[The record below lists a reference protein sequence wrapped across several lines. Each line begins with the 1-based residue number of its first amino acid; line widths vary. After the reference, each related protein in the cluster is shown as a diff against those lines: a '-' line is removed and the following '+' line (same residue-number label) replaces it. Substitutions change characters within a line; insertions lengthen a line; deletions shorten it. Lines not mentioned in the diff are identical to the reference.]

1 MVWKDRK
8 KVPRMRSN
16 KSGRAIN
23 FGSSAQWLLLLLEI
37 ASCARLAVGLTVA
50 GPYSTTTRI
59 DTKAT
64 LSSLDA
70 VVQTHSGTTS
80 VAQRVKETSSPL
92 RRWILG
98 ALLTTV
104 TTGTETTARAA
115 ADNAGAE
122 VRGTPVTPF
131 NSLMFQY
138 RGNTFNGLSEQEI
151 DEPSISYLDCCS
163 KLKTGDVTF
172 VEFLAPYGDVAYATL
187 KSNNPNGQQ
196 RPIRVGAGYPI
207 EQHDGYSSPAFAIR
221 TVSNAGVPYK
231 FTVPAL
237 SSSAKPK
244 PGLAKLTK

>member
-1 MVWKDRK
+1 M
-8 KVPRMRSN
+8 MRSN
-16 KSGRAIN
+16 KSGSAIN
-23 FGSSAQWLLLLLEI
+23 FGSSVQWLLLLLEI
-37 ASCARLAVGLTVA
+37 ASCARLAVGLTAA

-70 VVQTHSGTTS
+70 VVQTHSETTS
-80 VAQRVKETSSPL
+80 VAQRVRETSSPL
-92 RRWILG
+92 RRWIFLG

-104 TTGTETTARAA
+104 TTCTETTARAA
-115 ADNAGAE
+115 ENTGAE

-151 DEPSISYLDCCS
+151 DEPSISYLDFCS

-187 KSNNPNGQQ
+187 KSNNPNGQQQ

-231 FTVPAL
+231 FTVPA
-237 SSSAKPK
+237 
-244 PGLAKLTK
+244 KLTK

>member
-1 MVWKDRK
+1 
-8 KVPRMRSN
+8 MRSN
-16 KSGRAIN
+16 QNDTVTK
-23 FGSSAQWLLLLLEI
+23 FGGSEWTLQWSLLMLILSTCC
-37 ASCARLAVGLTVA
+37 ASFAVGFVTGFA
-50 GPYSTTTRI
+50 AHPTTRI
-59 DTKAT
+59 SQTMLCALVSARDAT
-64 LSSLDA
+64 APAGS
-70 VVQTHSGTTS
+70 VQ
-80 VAQRVKETSSPL
+80 ETSSPL
-92 RRWILG
+92 RRCILAG
-98 ALLTTV
+98 LLTTV
-104 TTGTETTARAA
+104 TTGTTETAKA
-115 ADNAGAE
+115 ADTGAE
-122 VRGTPVTPF
+122 VRGTPVNAF

-151 DEPSISYLDCCS
+151 DEPSISYLDFCS

-187 KSNNPNGQQ
+187 KSNNG

-244 PGLAKLTK
+244 PALAKLTK